1 MNDLL
6 RRLPKTDLHCHL
18 DGSLRPQTALE
29 LARRFRVKLPADNLE
44 DLTPFLQVSPTCRSL
59 KEFLDVFEL
68 LYPLLRRP
76 EAVERLAYE
85 LVEDCAAENI
95 RHVEARFAPE
105 LQATA
110 SFPTDAVVEA
120 VLKGLKKGRRDFG
133 TTSTVIICLFRS
145 HGPAQNRRAFETLKR
160 FFKPD
165 SPPEEPSVVG
175 LDLVWDE
182 ARYPTTQYASFY
194 EEARSLGIYTTCHAG
209 ETVGTAN
216 LKAALDLEVMRIGHG
231 IHLMEDEKL
240 LAEVVRRRVPLEIGI
255 TSNVRTK
262 AVPDLESHPAR
273 AFHKAGVPV
282 TLNTDDRGIMGIDLT
297 HEYSQ
302 ALRLG
307 FTIPELARIVLDSVD
322 HLFLPPQRRKALRRE
337 FAARTKAVLEEAH
350 EALETDL
357 SPD

>member
-133 TTSTVIICLFRS
+133 TAAQAACAEDVASRNAFHHAVIMDYGEILRKIME
-145 HGPAQNRRAFETLKR
+145 A
-160 FFKPD
+160 
-165 SPPEEPSVVG
+165 PSVVC
-175 LDLVWDE
+175 W
-182 ARYPTTQYASFY
+182 
-194 EEARSLGIYTTCHAG
+194 
-209 ETVGTAN
+209 
-216 LKAALDLEVMRIGHG
+216 
-231 IHLMEDEKL
+231 
-240 LAEVVRRRVPLEIGI
+240 
-255 TSNVRTK
+255 
-262 AVPDLESHPAR
+262 
-273 AFHKAGVPV
+273 
-282 TLNTDDRGIMGIDLT
+282 
-297 HEYSQ
+297 
-302 ALRLG
+302 
-307 FTIPELARIVLDSVD
+307 
-322 HLFLPPQRRKALRRE
+322 
-337 FAARTKAVLEEAH
+337 
-350 EALETDL
+350 
-357 SPD
+357 